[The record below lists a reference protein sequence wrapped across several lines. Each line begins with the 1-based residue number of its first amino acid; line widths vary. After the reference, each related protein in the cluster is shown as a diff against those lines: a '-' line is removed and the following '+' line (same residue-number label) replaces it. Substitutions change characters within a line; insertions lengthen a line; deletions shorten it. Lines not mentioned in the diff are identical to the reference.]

1 MKPITL
7 KHPIDAHGE
16 KITEIKL
23 GELEVGALEG
33 IELEIRGNGSVK
45 IDLACVHLLLANAA
59 QIPPSAAKKIKISDV
74 MQLAEAF
81 QELLGEF
88 LPTSAN

>member
-7 KHPIDAHGE
+7 KHPIEAHGE
-16 KITEIKL
+16 TITEIKL
-23 GELEVGALEG
+23 GELEVGALDG
-33 IELEIRGNGSVK
+33 IVLEIRGTGSVK
-45 IDLACVHLLLANAA
+45 VDLACVHLLLANAA
-59 QIPPSAAKKIKISDV
+59 KIPPSAARKIKISDV
-74 MQLAEAF
+74 LQMAEAF